1 METPMKL
8 FRFRRFQ
15 NERERL
21 FEAALADTPQK
32 DVAPEQMNPLV
43 LAYIGDAYFSLYVR
57 TRMVAYEKN
66 KMQAL
71 HAVDAKIVSA
81 SMQAVACRTIEEDL
95 TDTEREVLR
104 RGRNA
109 KSQVPK
115 SATVGEYRASTA
127 FEAILGYWYLK
138 GDMTRLDEMAGKA
151 FRAILTA
158 MNEEREG
165 N

>member
-1 METPMKL
+1 MKL
-8 FRFRRFQ
+8 MRFRTFQ
-15 NERERL
+15 AQRDRL
-21 FEAALADTPQK
+21 LKAAIEDIPQK

-43 LAYIGDAYFSLYVR
+43 LAYVGDAYFSLYIR
-57 TRMVAYEKN
+57 TRMIAYEKN

-71 HAVDAKIVSA
+71 HVVDAKIVSA
-81 SMQAVACRTIEEDL
+81 SMQAVACQMIEEEL

-127 FEAILGYWYLK
+127 FEAILGYWYIK
-138 GDMTRLDEMAGKA
+138 GETERLEQMAEKA
-151 FRAILTA
+151 FRTILDK
-158 MNEEREG
+158 MNEEG
-165 N
+165 GGQ

>member
-1 METPMKL
+1 MKL
-8 FRFRRFQ
+8 MRFRTFQ
-15 NERERL
+15 SQRDRL
-21 FEAALADTPQK
+21 LKAAIEDIPQK

-43 LAYIGDAYFSLYVR
+43 LAYVGDAYFSLYVR
-57 TRMVAYEKN
+57 TRMIAYEKN

-71 HAVDAKIVSA
+71 HVIDAKIVSA
-81 SMQAVACRTIEEDL
+81 SMQAIACQMLEEHL

-127 FEAILGYWYLK
+127 FEAILGYWYVK
-138 GDMTRLDEMAGKA
+138 GDMMRLEQMAEKA
-151 FRAILTA
+151 LRTILDK
-158 MNEEREG
+158 MNEESGEQ
-165 N
+165 

>member
-1 METPMKL
+1 MKL
-8 FRFRRFQ
+8 MRFRRFQ
-15 NERERL
+15 GERERL
-21 FEAALADTPQK
+21 LQAAVDDIPQK

-57 TRMVAYEKN
+57 TRMIAYEKN

-71 HAVDAKIVSA
+71 HAVDAKVVSA
-81 SMQAVACRTIEEDL
+81 SMQAVACKMLEEHL

-127 FEAILGYWYLK
+127 FEAILGYWYIK
-138 GDMTRLDEMAGKA
+138 GDTDRLNEMAEKS
-151 FRAILTA
+151 FRTILEA
-158 MNEEREG
+158 MKSESEAD
-165 N
+165 

>member
-1 METPMKL
+1 MKL
-8 FRFRRFQ
+8 MRFRRFQ
-15 NERERL
+15 GERERL
-21 FEAALADTPQK
+21 LQAAVDDIPQK
-32 DVAPEQMNPLV
+32 DVTPEQMNPLV

-57 TRMVAYEKN
+57 TRMIAYEKN

-71 HAVDAKIVSA
+71 HAVDAKVVSA
-81 SMQAVACRTIEEDL
+81 SMQAVACKMLEEHL

-127 FEAILGYWYLK
+127 FEAMLGYWYIK
-138 GDMTRLDEMAGKA
+138 GDIDRLTEMAEKS
-151 FRAILTA
+151 FRTILEA
-158 MNEEREG
+158 MKSESEAD
-165 N
+165 

>member
-1 METPMKL
+1 M
-8 FRFRRFQ
+8 RFRRFQ
-15 NERERL
+15 NERDRL
-21 FEAALADTPQK
+21 LKAAVDDIPQK
-32 DVAPEQMNPLV
+32 DAPPEQMNPLV

-57 TRMVAYEKN
+57 TRMIAYEKN

-71 HAVDAKIVSA
+71 HAVDAKVVSA
-81 SMQAVACRTIEEDL
+81 SMQAVACRMLEEYL

-138 GDMTRLDEMAGKA
+138 GDMARLDEMAEKS
-151 FRAILTA
+151 FRTILNE
-158 MNEEREG
+158 MNKESEG

>member
-1 METPMKL
+1 MKL
-8 FRFRRFQ
+8 MRFRTFQ
-15 NERERL
+15 AQRDRL
-21 FEAALADTPQK
+21 LQAAISDTPQK
-32 DVAPEQMNPLV
+32 DVALEQMNPLV
-43 LAYIGDAYFSLYVR
+43 LAYVGDAYFSLYVR

-71 HAVDAKIVSA
+71 HSVDAKIVSA
-81 SMQAVACRTIEEDL
+81 SMQAIACQTIEEDL

-138 GDMTRLDEMAGKA
+138 GETERLEHMAERA
-151 FRAILTA
+151 FRTILDK
-158 MNEEREG
+158 MNEESGEV
-165 N
+165 

>member
-1 METPMKL
+1 MKL
-8 FRFRRFQ
+8 MRFRTFQ
-15 NERERL
+15 AQRDRL
-21 FEAALADTPQK
+21 LKAAIEDIPQK

-43 LAYIGDAYFSLYVR
+43 LAYIGDAYFSLYIR
-57 TRMVAYEKN
+57 TRMIAYEKN

-71 HAVDAKIVSA
+71 HVVDAKIVSA
-81 SMQAVACRTIEEDL
+81 SMQAVACQMIEEEL

-127 FEAILGYWYLK
+127 FEAILGYWYIK
-138 GDMTRLDEMAGKA
+138 GETERLEQMAEKA
-151 FRAILTA
+151 FRTILGK
-158 MNEEREG
+158 MNEEG
-165 N
+165 GGQ

>member
-1 METPMKL
+1 MKL
-8 FRFRRFQ
+8 MRFRTFQ
-15 NERERL
+15 SQRDRL
-21 FEAALADTPQK
+21 LKSAIEDIPQK

-43 LAYIGDAYFSLYVR
+43 LAYVGDAYFSLYVR
-57 TRMVAYEKN
+57 TRMIVYEKN

-71 HAVDAKIVSA
+71 HVIDAKIVSA
-81 SMQAVACRTIEEDL
+81 SMQAVACQMIEEEL

-127 FEAILGYWYLK
+127 FEAILGYWYIK
-138 GDMTRLDEMAGKA
+138 GDTERLEKMAEKA
-151 FRAILTA
+151 FRTILDK
-158 MNEEREG
+158 MNEEG
-165 N
+165 GGQ

>member
-8 FRFRRFQ
+8 MRFRRFQ
-15 NERERL
+15 NERDRL
-21 FEAALADTPQK
+21 LKAAVDDIPQK
-32 DVAPEQMNPLV
+32 DALPEQMNPLV

-57 TRMVAYEKN
+57 TRMIAYEKN

-71 HAVDAKIVSA
+71 HAVDAKVVSA
-81 SMQAVACRTIEEDL
+81 SMQAVACRMLEEYL

-127 FEAILGYWYLK
+127 FESILGYWYLK
-138 GDMTRLDEMAGKA
+138 GDMARLDEMAEKS
-151 FRAILTA
+151 FRTILNE
-158 MNEEREG
+158 MNKESEG

>member
-8 FRFRRFQ
+8 MRFRRFQ
-15 NERERL
+15 NERDRL
-21 FEAALADTPQK
+21 LKAAVDDIPQK
-32 DVAPEQMNPLV
+32 DALPEQMNPLV

-57 TRMVAYEKN
+57 TRMIAYEKN

-71 HAVDAKIVSA
+71 HAVDAKVVSA
-81 SMQAVACRTIEEDL
+81 SMQAVACRMLEEYL

-138 GDMTRLDEMAGKA
+138 GDMARLDEMAEKS
-151 FRAILTA
+151 FRTILNE
-158 MNEEREG
+158 MNKESEG

>member
-8 FRFRRFQ
+8 MRFRRFQ
-15 NERERL
+15 NERDRL
-21 FEAALADTPQK
+21 LKAAVDDIPQK
-32 DVAPEQMNPLV
+32 DVTPERMNPLV

-57 TRMVAYEKN
+57 TRMIAYEKN

-71 HAVDAKIVSA
+71 HAVDAKVVSA
-81 SMQAVACRTIEEDL
+81 SMQAVACQMLEEHL

-127 FEAILGYWYLK
+127 FEAILGYWYIK
-138 GDMTRLDEMAGKA
+138 GDTKRLTEMAEKS
-151 FRAILTA
+151 FRTILEA
-158 MNEEREG
+158 MNKESEES
-165 N
+165 

>member
-1 METPMKL
+1 MKL
-8 FRFRRFQ
+8 MRFRRFQ
-15 NERERL
+15 GERERL
-21 FEAALADTPQK
+21 LQAAADDIPQK
-32 DVAPEQMNPLV
+32 DVTPEQMNPLV

-57 TRMVAYEKN
+57 TRMIAYEKN

-71 HAVDAKIVSA
+71 HAVDAKVVSA
-81 SMQAVACRTIEEDL
+81 SMQAVACKMLEEHL

-127 FEAILGYWYLK
+127 FEAMLGYWYIK
-138 GDMTRLDEMAGKA
+138 GDIDRLTEMAEKS
-151 FRAILTA
+151 FRTILEA
-158 MNEEREG
+158 MKSESEAD
-165 N
+165 

>member
-1 METPMKL
+1 MKL
-8 FRFRRFQ
+8 MRFRRFQ
-15 NERERL
+15 GERERL
-21 FEAALADTPQK
+21 LQAAVDDIPQK

-57 TRMVAYEKN
+57 TRMITYEKN

-71 HAVDAKIVSA
+71 HAVDAKVVSA
-81 SMQAVACRTIEEDL
+81 SMQAVACKMLEEHL

-127 FEAILGYWYLK
+127 FEAILGYWYIK
-138 GDMTRLDEMAGKA
+138 GDTDRLNEMAEKS
-151 FRAILTA
+151 FRTILEA
-158 MNEEREG
+158 MKSESEAD
-165 N
+165 

>member
-1 METPMKL
+1 MKL
-8 FRFRRFQ
+8 MRFRTFQ
-15 NERERL
+15 AQRDRL
-21 FEAALADTPQK
+21 LKAAIEDIPQK

-43 LAYIGDAYFSLYVR
+43 LAYVGDAYFSLYIR
-57 TRMVAYEKN
+57 TRMIAYEKN

-71 HAVDAKIVSA
+71 HVVDAKIVSA
-81 SMQAVACRTIEEDL
+81 SMQAVACQMIEEEL

-127 FEAILGYWYLK
+127 FEAILGYWYIK
-138 GDMTRLDEMAGKA
+138 GETERLEQMAEKA
-151 FRAILTA
+151 FRTILGR
-158 MNEEREG
+158 MNEEG
-165 N
+165 GGQ

>member
-8 FRFRRFQ
+8 MRFRRFQ
-15 NERERL
+15 NERDRL
-21 FEAALADTPQK
+21 LKAAVDDIPQK
-32 DVAPEQMNPLV
+32 DAPPEQMNPLV

-57 TRMVAYEKN
+57 TRMIAYEKN

-71 HAVDAKIVSA
+71 HAVDAKVVSA
-81 SMQAVACRTIEEDL
+81 SMQAVACRMLEEYL

-138 GDMTRLDEMAGKA
+138 GDMARLDEMAEKS
-151 FRAILTA
+151 FRTILNE
-158 MNEEREG
+158 MNKESEG

>member
-57 TRMVAYEKN
+57 TRMIAYEKN

-71 HAVDAKIVSA
+71 HAVDAKIV
-81 SMQAVACRTIEEDL
+81 
-95 TDTEREVLR
+95 
-104 RGRNA
+104 
-109 KSQVPK
+109 
-115 SATVGEYRASTA
+115 
-127 FEAILGYWYLK
+127 
-138 GDMTRLDEMAGKA
+138 
-151 FRAILTA
+151 
-158 MNEEREG
+158 
-165 N
+165 